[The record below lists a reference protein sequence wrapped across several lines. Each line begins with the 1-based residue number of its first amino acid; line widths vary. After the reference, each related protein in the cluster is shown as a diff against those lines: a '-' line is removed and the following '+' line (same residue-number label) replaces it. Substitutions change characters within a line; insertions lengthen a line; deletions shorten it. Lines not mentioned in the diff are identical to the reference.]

1 MSGFFWNVEG
11 MLKKY
16 RIHPAQSVVA
26 AAAAAFC
33 IWICLPGFVNA
44 GTFLGVLLSVIIALC
59 GIFAPQLGRL
69 LRWAWRYAAGKLGL
83 ISLGALMALFLGI
96 CGYNGAMI
104 ARYSS
109 VTLSQVK
116 CVNPGIPVIVTGGQ
130 GRGESVTEGECMKRW
145 LISHGV
151 EGSRIFTEEDST
163 STEENFENSAPIFSR
178 LGISDGI
185 AVVTNDFHQYRAEL
199 NARRQGLSVGH
210 YSAGTRALVF
220 PNYLIRELAALF
232 FEFMP
237 G

>member
-16 RIHPAQSVVA
+16 RIHPAQAAVA

-104 ARYSS
+104 ARYYS
-109 VTLSQVK
+109 VPLSQVK
-116 CVNPGIPVIVTGGQ
+116 CVMILGCQVHGDDPGGEI
-130 GRGESVTEGECMKRW
+130 GRAHV
-145 LISHGV
+145 
-151 EGSRIFTEEDST
+151 
-163 STEENFENSAPIFSR
+163 
-178 LGISDGI
+178 
-185 AVVTNDFHQYRAEL
+185 
-199 NARRQGLSVGH
+199 
-210 YSAGTRALVF
+210 
-220 PNYLIRELAALF
+220 
-232 FEFMP
+232 
-237 G
+237 